1 MSNPDSF
8 IDEVSEELRRDR
20 ALRILRRF
28 GWIGVLA
35 VVLIVGGASWREYD
49 RARDT
54 AAAEAFGDA
63 LYSAAEAADGSA
75 FIGLGT
81 TPAQQA
87 LAALLATTDA
97 AATADP
103 ARRDAILAALAA
115 AASDP
120 TLDPVWSDL
129 AALRRALIA
138 GVDGSLDAAAR
149 EAALEPLAVPGR
161 PYRTLAEEHL
171 ALIALERGDQAGA
184 LARLRTLSDD
194 AETPE
199 GQRRRLARLIEA
211 LAPAGGEG
219 G

>member
-1 MSNPDSF
+1 VSNPDSF

-49 RARDT
+49 RARDA

-138 GVDGSLDAAAR
+138 GVD
-149 EAALEPLAVPGR
+149 EPLAVPGR

>member
-87 LAALLATTDA
+87 
-97 AATADP
+97 
-103 ARRDAILAALAA
+103 LAALAA